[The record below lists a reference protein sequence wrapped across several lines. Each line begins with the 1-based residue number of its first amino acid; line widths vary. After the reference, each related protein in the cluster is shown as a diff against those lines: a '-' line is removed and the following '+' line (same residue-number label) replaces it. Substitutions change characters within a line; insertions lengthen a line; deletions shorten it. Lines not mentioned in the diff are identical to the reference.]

1 MTGDLT
7 GVFFATPPF
16 GASAFAFGDF
26 AGVDFF
32 EGVFFAGVAFFAGVL
47 GFAGAALAGVDLVE
61 ALVGVGAATGAA

>member
-16 GASAFAFGDF
+16 GASAFVFGDF

-32 EGVFFAGVAFFAGVL
+32 DGDFFAGVL
-47 GFAGAALAGVDLVE
+47 GFAGATLAGVDLVE

>member
-1 MTGDLT
+1 LTGDLT

-16 GASAFAFGDF
+16 GASAFVFGD
-26 AGVDFF
+26 
-32 EGVFFAGVAFFAGVL
+32 FAGVAFFAGVL